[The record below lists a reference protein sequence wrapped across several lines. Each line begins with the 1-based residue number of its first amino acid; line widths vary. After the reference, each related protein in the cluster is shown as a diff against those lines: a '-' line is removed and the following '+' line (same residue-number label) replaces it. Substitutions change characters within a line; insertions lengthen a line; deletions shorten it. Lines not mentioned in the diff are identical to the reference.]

1 MAVQDGDRVTFAI
14 NKSEGKKKDELRIL
28 KPDLPSLTHA
38 ATYYQYVSSVFEQ
51 RNFKEQKRPTLTI
64 YWRFRLRPVMAK

>member
-38 ATYYQYVSSVFEQ
+38 ATTNTLVSSVFEQ
-51 RNFKEQKRPTLTI
+51 RNVKEQERPSLTI
-64 YWRFRLRPVMAK
+64 Y